1 MFKYFEHAELVGIKP
16 KEIFHNTT
24 LTRSKMDPNRDE
36 EDGAQGRPEA
46 VKAYNEFHN
55 KIAQVQ

>member
-1 MFKYFEHAELVGIKP
+1 
-16 KEIFHNTT
+16 
-24 LTRSKMDPNRDE
+24 MDPNRDE

-55 KIAQVQ
+55 KIAQVQYWLVRFPNCQK

>member
-1 MFKYFEHAELVGIKP
+1 MFKYFEHAELVGIE
-16 KEIFHNTT
+16 EIFHNIT

-55 KIAQVQ
+55 KIAQVQC

>member
-1 MFKYFEHAELVGIKP
+1 MFKYFEHAELVGIE
-16 KEIFHNTT
+16 EIFHNIT

-46 VKAYNEFHN
+46 VKAYKEFHN
-55 KIAQVQ
+55 KIAQVQY